1 MLFWGLE
8 GKQNAM
14 IELFS
19 NPLIL
24 GLILLG
30 TTLGITVGAIP
41 GLTGTMLIALS
52 LPLTFSMEPVA
63 GLVLLVGMY
72 VGAVSGG
79 LISATLL
86 RMPGTPAAIMTTLD
100 GYPMASSGR
109 PGRALGLG
117 VGASLFGGLVSWVA
131 LWQLSEPMAD
141 WSTKLGPF
149 ELFSLVILALALL
162 SGVGDSSRA
171 RGLLAGSLGVLV
183 AMPGMHPA
191 IGELRWTFGFTS
203 MNEGF
208 RLIPVLIGM
217 FAIGKILEDLS
228 GKDGEVEKVS
238 GNDSAWIELGVWKR
252 HLLNLLRSSGIGTLI
267 GVLPGIG
274 ANIGSLAAYMAA
286 KRAST
291 KPEDF
296 GKGSEEGII
305 ASESANNATVGGALI
320 PLIALGIPGSVIG
333 AVLLGALIVHGLQ
346 PGPLLFR
353 QNPDAVH
360 AIIGTVLV
368 ANLMMYML
376 MLGFA
381 RWIAKLSSV
390 PKNFLFPIVTGCCIW
405 GAYALNGL
413 WFDVGV
419 MMVFGVVGW
428 LMERAKLPL
437 AAFVIGFVLA
447 PVAEEN
453 LCAGLMA
460 SGGSYLPLLTRPISL
475 TLLLT
480 SAVLLLWKKKGSA
493 KRQGKSRP

>member
-1 MLFWGLE
+1 V
-8 GKQNAM
+8 

-19 NPLIL
+19 SPELW
-24 GLILLG
+24 GLALLG

-41 GLTGTMLIALS
+41 GLTGMMLIALS
-52 LPLTFSMEPVA
+52 LPLTFTMEPTS
-63 GLVLLVGMY
+63 GLVLLVAMY

-86 RMPGTPAAIMTTLD
+86 RMPGTPAAVMTTLD
-100 GYPMASSGR
+100 GYPMASGGR

-117 VGASLFGGLVSWVA
+117 VGASLVGGLVSWLA

-149 ELFSLVILALALL
+149 ELFSLVALALALL
-162 SGVGDSSRA
+162 AGVGETTRA
-171 RGLLAGSLGVLV
+171 RGLLAGGLGVLA

-191 IGELRWTFGFTS
+191 TGELRWTFGQTE

-217 FAIGKILEDLS
+217 FAIGKILEDLMNK
-228 GKDGEVEKVS
+228 GEEVETVS
-238 GNDSAWIELGVWKR
+238 GDDSPFVSLRTWKKQ
-252 HLLNLLRSSGIGTLI
+252 LVNLLRSSGIGTLV
-267 GVLPGIG
+267 GVLPGVG
-274 ANIGSLAAYMAA
+274 ANIGSLAAYVSA
-286 KRAST
+286 KRASSS
-291 KPEDF
+291 PEEF
-296 GKGSEEGII
+296 GKGSEEGIV

-333 AVLLGALIVHGLQ
+333 AVLLGALIFHGLI

-353 QNPDAVH
+353 QNPEAVH
-360 AIIGTVLV
+360 AIVGTVLV
-368 ANLMMYML
+368 ANLMMYFIML
-376 MLGFA
+376 CGA
-381 RWIAKLSSV
+381 RWIARLSTI
-390 PKNFLFPIVTGCCIW
+390 PKKILLPIVAASCLW

-413 WFDVGV
+413 WFDVVV
-419 MMVFGVVGW
+419 MLVFGLVGW
-428 LMERAKLPL
+428 RMEKAKLPL

-460 SGGSYLPLLTRPISL
+460 SGGSYAPLVTRPISL
-475 TLLLT
+475 CLLLV
-480 SAVLLLWKKKGSA
+480 AGVLLLRKKK
-493 KRQGKSRP
+493 

>member
-1 MLFWGLE
+1 
-8 GKQNAM
+8 M

-19 NPLIL
+19 DPSIL
-24 GLILLG
+24 GLVLLG
-30 TTLGITVGAIP
+30 TILGITVGAVP

-63 GLVLLVGMY
+63 GLVLLVAMY

-86 RMPGTPAAIMTTLD
+86 RMPGTPAAVMTTLD
-100 GYPMASSGR
+100 GYPMAISGR

-117 VGASLFGGLVSWVA
+117 VGASLFGGLVSWLA

-149 ELFSLVILALALL
+149 ELFSLVVLALALL
-162 SGVGDSSRA
+162 AGVGDSTRA

-191 IGELRWTFGFTS
+191 TGELRWTLGMTS

-217 FAIGKILEDLS
+217 FAIGKILEDIT
-228 GKDGEVEKVS
+228 GKGGKVEKVA
-238 GNDSAWIELGVWKR
+238 GNDSAWIPLGTWQKQ
-252 HLLNLLRSSGIGTLI
+252 LANLFRSSGIGTLI
-267 GVLPGIG
+267 GVLPGVG

-286 KRAST
+286 KRASS

-296 GKGSEEGII
+296 GKGSEDGIV

-320 PLIALGIPGSVIG
+320 PLIALGVPGSVIG

-368 ANLMMYML
+368 ANLMMYLIMV
-376 MLGFA
+376 GCA
-381 RWIAKLSSV
+381 RWIARLSFV
-390 PKNFLFPIVTGCCIW
+390 PKKILFPLVAGCCIW

-413 WFDVGV
+413 WFDVV
-419 MMVFGVVGW
+419 IMLIFGLLGW
-428 LMERAKLPL
+428 RMERAKLPL

-460 SGGSYLPLLTRPISL
+460 SGGSYLPLLSRPISL
-475 TLLLT
+475 CFLLAALF
-480 SAVLLLWKKKGSA
+480 LLLWKKKGSA
-493 KRQGKSRP
+493 KKP

>member
-1 MLFWGLE
+1 
-8 GKQNAM
+8 M

-19 NPLIL
+19 SPELW
-24 GLILLG
+24 GLALLG

-41 GLTGTMLIALS
+41 GLTGMMLIALS
-52 LPLTFSMEPVA
+52 LPLTFTMEPTS
-63 GLVLLVGMY
+63 GLVLLVAMY

-86 RMPGTPAAIMTTLD
+86 RMPGTPAAVMTTLD
-100 GYPMASSGR
+100 GYPMASGGR

-117 VGASLFGGLVSWVA
+117 VGASLVGGLVSWLA

-149 ELFSLVILALALL
+149 ELFSLVVLALALL
-162 SGVGDSSRA
+162 AGVGETTRA
-171 RGLLAGSLGVLV
+171 RGLLAGGLGVLA

-191 IGELRWTFGFTS
+191 TGELRWTFGQTE

-217 FAIGKILEDLS
+217 FAIGKILEDLINK
-228 GKDGEVEKVS
+228 GEEVETVS
-238 GNDSAWIELGVWKR
+238 GDDSPFVSLRTWKKQ
-252 HLLNLLRSSGIGTLI
+252 LVNLLRSSGIGTLV
-267 GVLPGIG
+267 GVLPGVG
-274 ANIGSLAAYMAA
+274 ANIGSLAAYVSA
-286 KRAST
+286 KRASQS
-291 KPEDF
+291 PEEF
-296 GKGSEEGII
+296 GKGCEEGIV

-333 AVLLGALIVHGLQ
+333 AVLLGALIFHGLI

-353 QNPDAVH
+353 QNPEAVH
-360 AIIGTVLV
+360 AIVGTVLV
-368 ANLMMYML
+368 ANLMMYVIML
-376 MLGFA
+376 CGA
-381 RWIAKLSSV
+381 RWIARLSII
-390 PKNFLFPIVTGCCIW
+390 PKKILLPIVAASCLW

-413 WFDVGV
+413 WFDVVV
-419 MMVFGVVGW
+419 MLVFGLVGW
-428 LMERAKLPL
+428 RMEKAKLPL

-460 SGGSYLPLLTRPISL
+460 SGGSYAPLVTRPISFC
-475 TLLLT
+475 LLLV
-480 SAVLLLWKKKGSA
+480 AGVLLLRKKK
-493 KRQGKSRP
+493 

>member
-1 MLFWGLE
+1 
-8 GKQNAM
+8 M

-19 NPLIL
+19 DPSIL
-24 GLILLG
+24 GLVLLG
-30 TTLGITVGAIP
+30 TILGITVGAVP

-63 GLVLLVGMY
+63 GLVLLVAMY

-86 RMPGTPAAIMTTLD
+86 RMPGTPAAVMTTLD
-100 GYPMASSGR
+100 GYPMAISGR

-117 VGASLFGGLVSWVA
+117 AGASLFGGLVSWLA

-149 ELFSLVILALALL
+149 ELFSLVVLALALL
-162 SGVGDSSRA
+162 AGVGDSTRA

-191 IGELRWTFGFTS
+191 TGELRWTLGMTS

-217 FAIGKILEDLS
+217 FAIGKILEDIT
-228 GKDGEVEKVS
+228 GKGGTVEKVA
-238 GNDSAWIELGVWKR
+238 GNDSAWIPLGTWRKQFA
-252 HLLNLLRSSGIGTLI
+252 NLFRSSGIGTLI
-267 GVLPGIG
+267 GVLPGVG

-286 KRAST
+286 KRASA

-296 GKGSEEGII
+296 GKGSEDGIV

-320 PLIALGIPGSVIG
+320 PLIALGVPGSVIG

-368 ANLMMYML
+368 ANLMMYLIMV
-376 MLGFA
+376 GCA
-381 RWIAKLSSV
+381 RWIARLSFV
-390 PKNFLFPIVTGCCIW
+390 PKKILFP
-405 GAYALNGL
+405 
-413 WFDVGV
+413 
-419 MMVFGVVGW
+419 
-428 LMERAKLPL
+428 
-437 AAFVIGFVLA
+437 
-447 PVAEEN
+447 
-453 LCAGLMA
+453 
-460 SGGSYLPLLTRPISL
+460 
-475 TLLLT
+475 
-480 SAVLLLWKKKGSA
+480 
-493 KRQGKSRP
+493 

>member
-1 MLFWGLE
+1 
-8 GKQNAM
+8 M

-19 NPLIL
+19 SPELW
-24 GLILLG
+24 GLALLG

-41 GLTGTMLIALS
+41 GLTGMMLIALS
-52 LPLTFSMEPVA
+52 LPLTFTMEPTS
-63 GLVLLVGMY
+63 GLVLLVAMY

-86 RMPGTPAAIMTTLD
+86 RMPGTPAAVMTTLD
-100 GYPMASSGR
+100 GYPMASGGR

-117 VGASLFGGLVSWVA
+117 VGASLVGGLVSWLA

-149 ELFSLVILALALL
+149 ELFSLVVLALALL
-162 SGVGDSSRA
+162 AGVGETTRA
-171 RGLLAGSLGVLV
+171 RGLLAGGLGVLA

-191 IGELRWTFGFTS
+191 TGELRWTFGQTE

-217 FAIGKILEDLS
+217 FAIGKILEDLINK
-228 GKDGEVEKVS
+228 GEEVETVS
-238 GNDSAWIELGVWKR
+238 GDDSPFVSLRTWKKQ
-252 HLLNLLRSSGIGTLI
+252 LVNLLRSSGIGTLV
-267 GVLPGIG
+267 GVLPGVG
-274 ANIGSLAAYMAA
+274 ANIGSLAAYVSA
-286 KRAST
+286 KRASSS
-291 KPEDF
+291 PEEF
-296 GKGSEEGII
+296 GKGSEEGIV

-333 AVLLGALIVHGLQ
+333 AVLLGALIFHGLI

-353 QNPDAVH
+353 QNPEAVH
-360 AIIGTVLV
+360 AIVGTVLV
-368 ANLMMYML
+368 ANLMMYFIML
-376 MLGFA
+376 CGA
-381 RWIAKLSSV
+381 RWIARLSTI
-390 PKNFLFPIVTGCCIW
+390 PKKILLPIVAASCLW

-413 WFDVGV
+413 WFDVVV
-419 MMVFGVVGW
+419 MLVFGLVGW
-428 LMERAKLPL
+428 RMEKAKLPL

-460 SGGSYLPLLTRPISL
+460 SGGSYAPLVTRPISL
-475 TLLLT
+475 CLLLV
-480 SAVLLLWKKKGSA
+480 AGVLLLRKKK
-493 KRQGKSRP
+493 

>member
-1 MLFWGLE
+1 
-8 GKQNAM
+8 M
-14 IELFS
+14 IELFT
-19 NPLIL
+19 NPHIL
-24 GLILLG
+24 GLVLLG

-41 GLTGTMLIALS
+41 GLTGTMLIALT
-52 LPLTFSMEPVA
+52 LPLTFSMEPVD
-63 GLVLLVGMY
+63 GLVLLVAMY

-117 VGASLFGGLVSWVA
+117 IGASLFGGIISWLA
-131 LWQLSEPMAD
+131 LWQLSEPMAE

-149 ELFSLVILALALL
+149 EIFSLVVLALALL
-162 SGVGDSSRA
+162 AGVSESTRA
-171 RGLLAGSLGVLV
+171 RGLLAGSLGVLS
-183 AMPGMHPA
+183 AMPGIHPA
-191 IGELRWTFGFTS
+191 TGELRWTLGMTS

-217 FAIGKILEDLS
+217 FAIGKIIEDLI
-228 GKDGEVEKVS
+228 GKKNKVEKVS
-238 GNDSAWIELGVWKR
+238 GNDSAWIPLNDWKI
-252 HLLNLLRSSGIGTLI
+252 HLSNLLRSSGIGTMI
-267 GVLPGIG
+267 GVLPGVG
-274 ANIGSLAAYMAA
+274 ANIGSLAAYVSA
-286 KRAST
+286 KRASK
-291 KPEDF
+291 KPEVF

-305 ASESANNATVGGALI
+305 ASEAANNATVGGALI

-353 QNPDAVH
+353 QNPEAVH

-368 ANLMMYML
+368 ANLFMYLL
-376 MLGFA
+376 MLGCA

-390 PKNFLFPIVTGCCIW
+390 PKKILLPLVTLCCVW

-413 WFDVGV
+413 WFDVGI
-419 MMVFGVVGW
+419 MLLFGILGW
-428 LMERAKLPL
+428 WMEKAKIPL

-453 LCAGLMA
+453 ICAGLMA
-460 SGGSYLPLLTRPISL
+460 TGGSYLPLLTRPISL
-475 TLLLT
+475 CLLITAL
-480 SAVLLLWKKKGSA
+480 ALLLWKRKA
-493 KRQGKSRP
+493 RLN